1 MSDVLATVWT
11 MTALDAL
18 RGRLAGPLHLPHD
31 AGFNEARRPW
41 NLSVEQ
47 RPAAVAEAAGVDD
60 LVALIA
66 FAREEGVALA
76 VQPSGH
82 GASSSLEGAV
92 LVRTRSFDAL
102 EVDVDA
108 RTARIGAG
116 VAWGA
121 VIDALDGTGLV
132 APAGTSRVVSAAGYT
147 LGGGHSWFSRSA
159 GLGSDALRAAWIVRP
174 DGTHERVDDTSDPDT
189 MWALRGAGGIA
200 GVVTEIEI
208 DLVAAPVL
216 VGGSIVFDSAHAAG
230 ALRAVRDLAA
240 VAPPSLNLF
249 ATSMRMPDIPQLPE
263 AIRARSFLSV
273 DVLAL
278 DEAAAEFLE
287 PIRAAAP
294 VERED
299 FGHTTPAMMAS
310 RSAEPTD
317 PTATRGVSAA
327 LRSLDDALLD
337 ELLTFRALPEQGPLI
352 GLGLRML
359 GGALSAPRREGF
371 ASLSE
376 AAWLVQGLAPI
387 APGAPREPGDAS
399 LAGLREILRG
409 ADETPVVPTFLASDE
424 TLERAGTPV
433 DVDRLRAIRERLDPG
448 RVLHEGRL
456 PR

>member
-1 MSDVLATVWT
+1 MSDDLASVWV
-11 MTALDAL
+11 MSALDAL
-18 RGRLAGPLHLPHD
+18 RGRLSGPLRLPDD
-31 AGFNEARRPW
+31 AAFDEARRPW

-47 RPAAVAEAAGVDD
+47 RPAAVAEPAGVDD
-60 LVALIA
+60 LVALVA
-66 FAREEGVALA
+66 FAREEGVMLA
-76 VQPSGH
+76 VQPCGH
-82 GASSSLEGAV
+82 GAASALEGAV
-92 LVRTRSFDAL
+92 LVRPRAFDAL
-102 EVDVDA
+102 EIDQEA
-108 RTARIGAG
+108 RIARIGAG

-132 APAGTSRVVSAAGYT
+132 APAGTSRVVSATGYT

-174 DGTHERVDDTSDPDT
+174 DGTHERVDDASDPET

-200 GVVTEIEI
+200 GIVTEIEI

-216 VGGSIVFDSAHAAG
+216 VGGSIVFGSAHSAD

-249 ATSMRMPDIPQLPE
+249 ATSMRMPDVPQLPE
-263 AIRARSFLSV
+263 AIRARSFLTV
-273 DVLAL
+273 DVLAI

-299 FGHTTPAMMAS
+299 FGHTTPALMAS

-317 PTATRGVSAA
+317 PTPTRGVSSA

-337 ELLTFRALPEQGPLI
+337 DLLTFRALPEQAPLV

-359 GGALSAPRREGF
+359 GGALDSPRREGF
-371 ASLSE
+371 ASLSD
-376 AAWLVQGLAPI
+376 AAWLVHGLAPI
-387 APGAPREPGDAS
+387 TPGAPREPGDAS
-399 LAGLREILRG
+399 LAGLREILGR
-409 ADETPVVPTFLASDE
+409 ADEAPLVPTFLAPEE
-424 TLERAGTPV
+424 TLERAGTRA
-433 DVDRLRAIRERLDPG
+433 DLDRLRAIRERVDPDA
-448 RVLHEGRL
+448 VLHEGRL